1 MRENFNSKLK
11 TPVLIIYLILFYGIW
26 TIWEFYG
33 KPFIGDTVE
42 NEYLAQF
49 IKSGVIKNLV
59 WTLTAL
65 LLIRR
70 FESNVYIPLKE
81 MFTAKVNWLKY
92 LPIYLIF
99 TVWVLAGSVLSNG
112 KLGISGSFGVSDIII
127 VIFVGLTEETV
138 FRGWLLNAVFRENG
152 KWLYIMTNAVMFLAI
167 HFPTWI
173 FQGVF
178 IGMFTSFSFLET
190 IALSVIF
197 SCTFLKSGNILVPIT
212 LHMYWD
218 LLVFMLI

>member
-1 MRENFNSKLK
+1 MQKTSNNGLK
-11 TPVLIIYLILFYGIW
+11 NTVLIVYLIAFYSIW
-26 TIWEFYG
+26 TIWEFYV
-33 KPFIGDTVE
+33 KPFIGNTFE
-42 NEYLAQF
+42 NEYIAQL

-59 WTLTAL
+59 WTLPAL
-65 LLIRR
+65 LLIHR
-70 FESNVYIPLKE
+70 FKSDVYITLKE

-92 LPIYLIF
+92 LPVYIIF
-99 TVWVLAGSVLSNG
+99 TVWVLAGSFLSNG
-112 KLGISGSFGVSDIII
+112 KLEISGGFGIDDIII

-138 FRGWLLNAVFRENG
+138 FRGWLLNAMFRENK
-152 KWLYIMTNAVMFLAI
+152 KWLYIMINAAMFLAI

-178 IGMFTSFSFLET
+178 ISMFTSFSFLGT
-190 IALSVIF
+190 IALSIIF
-197 SCTFLKSGNILVPIT
+197 SCTFLKSRNILVPIT